1 MLHLTMAVT
10 RAKRLNACFVA
21 SSSSMAA
28 GQCIGDRPCRSCT
41 TYLLRKIFFSWGSDF
56 TITDSSGAAAFSVK
70 GTLWYRSLL
79 QEGHMTFRN
88 KMVISDH
95 NDRKRCMLQKKLFS
109 LRPAYWVYTY
119 TPAFEGQAST
129 QTDSGTP
136 VYRFAA
142 IERSIFWWPCRYTY
156 TLCAT
161 SKNDA
166 PTLLWTA
173 QEEVLQLK
181 YGLVV
186 KRGGTDGEIV
196 GTVGQT
202 TLLQLSNEYSVGVEA
217 GTDALGLLCLAIV
230 AHQMRNADRAKA
242 VRAKARTQYREG
254 SDKQ

>member
-1 MLHLTMAVT
+1 
-10 RAKRLNACFVA
+10 
-21 SSSSMAA
+21 
-28 GQCIGDRPCRSCT
+28 
-41 TYLLRKIFFSWGSDF
+41 
-56 TITDSSGAAAFSVK
+56 
-70 GTLWYRSLL
+70 
-79 QEGHMTFRN
+79 
-88 KMVISDH
+88 
-95 NDRKRCMLQKKLFS
+95 MLQKKLFS
-109 LRPAYWVYTY
+109 LRPAYWVYTH

-129 QTDSGTP
+129 QKDSGTP

-173 QEEVLQLK
+173 QEKVLQLK

-196 GTVGQT
+196 GTAGQT
-202 TLLQLSNEYSVGVEA
+202 TLLQLSKMNEYSVGVEA

-230 AHQMRNADRAKA
+230 ADQMRDAD
-242 VRAKARTQYREG
+242 KARAQYQEG
-254 SDKQ
+254 TDQQ